1 MAPLVAANREAR
13 IPSASAIRRMV
24 EGQGGAREFGA
35 TTASK
40 RNDAFNLLI

>member
-1 MAPLVAANREAR
+1 MAPLVATNRER
-13 IPSASAIRRMV
+13 GIHSASAIRRMV
-24 EGQGGAREFGA
+24 EGQGGTRDFGA